1 MTTIVTSAGEEQL
14 EGAKASEEENKRSN
28 ATGLDRESSAPDFSS
43 MGVDDDKEFKG
54 RAKGRKRNLR
64 KKTGSTDLYALLGL
78 QHERWMASDSQIR
91 SAYRRVAL
99 EHHPD
104 KQRASTGGDETAM
117 AAAEERFKAIQE
129 AYETLM
135 DPAKR
140 REYDSLDVFDDSLP
154 GLTEAATDFFGSFGS
169 AFRRNAR
176 WSVNQPVPDLGN
188 DLTDMGL
195 VDSFY
200 DFWFSFKSWR
210 EFPHPDEEDIE
221 AAESREERRWIER
234 YNAKLREKGRKEE
247 VRRIREFVNLA
258 NQLDPRLIRRR
269 EQQRAEREM
278 ARLERE
284 LERARIAEEEKR
296 KAEAEEREKEEAAR
310 AAVEAK
316 KRRQAEKKA
325 LQRERARLRKLCGLS
340 KASEN
345 DANEHTRSE
354 HSSRFS
360 DNKTTSSD
368 SITGVANGSTEKPS
382 QATITPEDVELLCL
396 NLDHSS
402 LIDLCDTLESEDV
415 SNDVKAK
422 ALGDQLATVQNR
434 MEEDE
439 KLKKEAAHDVASIS
453 AKASQKEEADKV
465 ARLSEWNEEEVRM
478 LKKAIDK
485 FPPGTS
491 RRWEQVQLYMRTRTV
506 PEILDMVKYGL
517 MTGKYS
523 NSASDRLQIAKKREE
538 NTVIHSAATQRTES
552 FSDVNVNLRGQAARA
567 LDAAALGG
575 RQESA
580 TSSRETSW
588 TQEEELALVK
598 ALKEVPKDAAD
609 RWDQVAKAVGTKSK
623 IACAKR
629 FKEMKE
635 SYKAKKATT

>member
-1 MTTIVTSAGEEQL
+1 MRPFFPFAGVEPQDETHLEEF
-14 EGAKASEEENKRSN
+14 GDN
-28 ATGLDRESSAPDFSS
+28 AGKSSGLDRDSSAPDFSS
-43 MGVDDDKEFKG
+43 MGADDYKEFKS
-54 RAKGRKRNLR
+54 RIKGKKRSLR
-64 KKTGSTDLYALLGL
+64 KKTGGTDLYALLGL

-104 KQRASTGGDETAM
+104 KQRASTAGDEKAM

-140 REYDSLDVFDDSLP
+140 REYDSLDAFDDSLP
-154 GLTEAATDFFGSFGS
+154 GMTEAATDFYGSFGS

-188 DLTDMGL
+188 DSTDMGT

-234 YNAKLREKGRKEE
+234 YNAKLREKGKKEE
-247 VRRIREFVNLA
+247 IRRIREFVNLA
-258 NQLDPRLIRRR
+258 SQLDPRLISRR
-269 EQQRAEREM
+269 EQQRAEKER
-278 ARLERE
+278 ARIKRE
-284 LERARIAEEEKR
+284 LEKARIAEEEKK
-296 KAEAEEREKEEAAR
+296 KAEAAEREKEEAAL
-310 AAVEAK
+310 AAAEAK

-325 LQRERARLRKLCGLS
+325 LQRERARLRKLCGLKS
-340 KASEN
+340 
-345 DANEHTRSE
+345 
-354 HSSRFS
+354 S
-360 DNKTTSSD
+360 DNDGHS
-368 SITGVANGSTEKPS
+368 GVGSNEKQNFWLLGEIKGDGASLNGEASNAAQS
-382 QATITPEDVELLCL
+382 TITAEDVELLCL
-396 NLDHSS
+396 RLDQSS
-402 LIDLCDTLESEDV
+402 LIDLCDALEKPRVPREA
-415 SNDVKAK
+415 KLK
-422 ALGDQLATVQNR
+422 ALGDQVASVQR
-434 MEEDE
+434 KMEEE
-439 KLKKEAAHDVASIS
+439 ENLRKEAVQDVASIT
-453 AKASQKEEADKV
+453 AKASQKEEADRI
-465 ARLSEWNEEEVRM
+465 ARLSEWNEEEIRM

-517 MTGKYS
+517 MTGKYTS
-523 NSASDRLQIAKKREE
+523 SASDRLQIAKKREE
-538 NTVIHSAATQRTES
+538 NTIIQSAATQRTES
-552 FSDVNVNLRGQAARA
+552 YSDVNVNLRGQAAQTFE
-567 LDAAALGG
+567 AAAGG
-575 RQESA
+575 LAENE
-580 TSSRETSW
+580 TSSKETKSW

-598 ALKEVPKDAAD
+598 ALKDIPKDAQD

-623 IACAKR
+623 VACAKR

-635 SYKAKKATT
+635 SYKAKKTANT